1 MALLILSPF
10 GPHGLL
16 SASQEAPRPP
26 LLLLGG
32 KRGFYLRV
40 QELARRPSS
49 QQHLARRTRHPPVPT
64 GMTEKDSGT
73 GLSPSLQP
81 LHPNPA

>member
-1 MALLILSPF
+1 MALLIVLAHSALMVYSRLLKEPF
-10 GPHGLL
+10 
-16 SASQEAPRPP
+16 PP

>member
-1 MALLILSPF
+1 MALLIVLAHSALMVYS
-10 GPHGLL
+10 LL
-16 SASQEAPRPP
+16 LKEPPP

-32 KRGFYLRV
+32 KRGFYLGV

-49 QQHLARRTRHPPVPT
+49 QQHLARRTRHPPAPT
-64 GMTEKDSGT
+64 GMTEDSGT

-81 LHPNPA
+81 PHPNPA